1 MKSDFYNKLKYKM
14 ANKEEQLETGAVIGA
29 ETFRDSVS
37 TVDQSGA
44 RKWVYPKNQKE
55 NSQLQ
60 RHSYGLFISRFF
72 VVPLLS

>member
-1 MKSDFYNKLKYKM
+1 M

-44 RKWVYPKNQKE
+44 RKWVYPKKTKRKIH
-55 NSQLQ
+55 QLQ

-72 VVPLLS
+72 CSSFY